1 MYELSVP
8 YTGAKLCKNVFNI
21 SSSTFYR
28 HKDIYLQHLSEYFK
42 WHQDKDKYVLDEI
55 IKPYET
61 LKEKNSKEVKMQY
74 YKERTDKI
82 IATEPYNSGSN
93 VARNIQQNNKYQV
106 QDDTVSR
113 YVRTILKGFY
123 ISIDDRWSR
132 PSDDKLHYIPLTEEE
147 VEYLNSLF
155 KSKSNNELNY
165 KYCAEYEAGNITRQE
180 FLELLGTNVLNDY
193 QAIMDAFIAKYG
205 YRPIKTKKFQ
215 RADAPQTAF

>member
-1 MYELSVP
+1 MYELNKS
-8 YTGAKLCKNVFNI
+8 YTGAKLCKELFNI

-28 HKDIYLQHLSEYFK
+28 HKDTYLQHLSEYFN
-42 WHQDKDKYVLDEI
+42 WHKDGEKYILDEE
-55 IKPYET
+55 IKPYES

-82 IATEPYNSGSN
+82 IEKEPYNSGAN
-93 VARNIQQNNKYQV
+93 VARNIQTNNKYDV

-132 PSDDKLHYIPLTEEE
+132 PTEDKLHYVPLTEEE
-147 VEYLNSLF
+147 VESLNSLF

-165 KYCAEYEAGNITRQE
+165 KYCAKYEAGNITRQE
-180 FLELLGTNVLNDY
+180 FLELLGSNVLNDY
-193 QAIMDAFIAKYG
+193 QHIMDMFIEKYG
-205 YRPIKTKKFQ
+205 YRPIKTKKFE
-215 RADAPQTAF
+215 RADAPRSAF